1 MFIKAK
7 MTKKR
12 QYNEENLKKGVR
24 FSSENQPSPEAK
36 RKGHQKKKTMR
47 EMLDYLL
54 SKEITNKQ
62 GEKATT
68 LEALMVAT
76 IKKAMS
82 GDTRAVQ
89 FIRDTIGEM
98 PTQKI
103 ENTGTQIQKVFI
115 TPQEKASTDKHID
128 EVINGDNN
136 GR

>member
-1 MFIKAK
+1 

>member
-1 MFIKAK
+1 MP
-7 MTKKR
+7 
-12 QYNEENLKKGVR
+12 NEENLKPFNELSEKEQRKIRSMGGKRSGEVR
-24 FSSENQPSPEAK
+24 RK
-36 RKGHQKKKTMR
+36 RKTMR

-54 SKEITNKQ
+54 SKEIKNKQ

-82 GDTRAVQ
+82 GDTKAVQ

-103 ENTGTQIQKVFI
+103 ENTGINIVVADKEHQKML
-115 TPQEKASTDKHID
+115 KDL
-128 EVINGDNN
+128 
-136 GR
+136 

>member
-1 MFIKAK
+1 MAN
-7 MTKKR
+7 KR
-12 QYNEENLKKGVR
+12 QYIEENLAKGVR
-24 FSSENQPSPEAK
+24 FSKENQPSSEAK
-36 RKGHQKKKTMR
+36 KRGHQKRKTMR

-54 SKEITNKQ
+54 SKEITTKQ